1 MEKVLTYNHWDEQLH
16 NDLTMELGDFMGVI
30 KWAYQAYKDR
40 ILYSCS
46 FGAEGIV
53 LIDLISK
60 VNPEAK
66 VVFLD
71 TNLHFKETY
80 TLIEKVKQK
89 YPRLNIKITEPSLT
103 LSQQAKEYGD
113 KLWERK
119 PDQCCNIRKI
129 IPVEKE
135 LSEVDAWIS
144 GLRREQSLTRR
155 NTEYI
160 NKDHRFKHVKI
171 CPLIHW
177 KWEDVW
183 NYIELNNLPYNELH
197 DDNYPS
203 IGCEMCTLQVNK
215 DEDQRSGRW
224 ANTVKKECGL
234 HQP

>member
-16 NDLTMELGDFMGVI
+16 KDLTKELGDFMEVI

-89 YPRLNIKITEPSLT
+89 YPRLTIKITEPSLT
-103 LSQQAKEYGD
+103 LSQQVKEYGD

-119 PDQCCNIRKI
+119 PDKCCNIRKI
-129 IPVEKE
+129 IPLEKE

-144 GLRREQSLTRR
+144 GLRREQSVTRR

-160 NKDHRFKHVKI
+160 NKDHRFKRVKI

-183 NYIELNNLPYNELH
+183 NYIEFNHLPYNELH
-197 DDNYPS
+197 DNNYPS
-203 IGCEMCTLQVNK
+203 IGCEMCTLQVHK

-234 HQP
+234 HQS